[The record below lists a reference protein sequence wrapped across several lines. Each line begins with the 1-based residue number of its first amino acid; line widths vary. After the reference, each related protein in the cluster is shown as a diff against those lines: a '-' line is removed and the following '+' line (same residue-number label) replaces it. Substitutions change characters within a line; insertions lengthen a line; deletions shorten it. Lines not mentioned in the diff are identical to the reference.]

1 VVRTDRFRA
10 GDVGWV
16 VAGIALLVL
25 AAYVHVWVSTQ
36 IMQKRYTVQA
46 LYQQRQE
53 LQQVLGSLEAQ
64 YRELTALSR
73 VDRLAQGYLHLRL
86 LQPTQVLSGSW
97 PNGAASDRPPAS
109 RP

>member
-1 VVRTDRFRA
+1 VARTGRFRT

-16 VAGIALLVL
+16 GAGIALLVT

-46 LYQQRQE
+46 LDQQRQE
-53 LQQVLGSLEAQ
+53 LQRLLDSLETQ
-64 YRELTALSR
+64 YQELTALAR

-86 LQPTQVLSGSW
+86 LQPTQVLL
-97 PNGAASDRPPAS
+97 ASPSSHRPPTAS
-109 RP
+109 P

>member
-1 VVRTDRFRA
+1 MRTDRFRMT
-10 GDVGWV
+10 DVGWV
-16 VAGIALLVL
+16 GAGIALLVL
-25 AAYVHVWVSTQ
+25 AAYVHVWVSAQ
-36 IMQKRYTVQA
+36 ILQKRYTVQA

-53 LQQVLGSLEAQ
+53 LQRVLGSLEAQ

-86 LQPTQVLSGSW
+86 LQPTQVLSSPWPDGGSA
-97 PNGAASDRPPAS
+97 GRPPAS

>member
-1 VVRTDRFRA
+1 VARTDRFRT

-16 VAGIALLVL
+16 GAGIALLVT

-53 LQQVLGSLEAQ
+53 LQRLLGSLETQ
-64 YRELTALSR
+64 YRELTALAR

-86 LQPTQVLSGSW
+86 LQPTQVL
-97 PNGAASDRPPAS
+97 ASPSPHRPPAS
-109 RP
+109 SP